1 MERTENLDVVV
12 EMEKAL
18 FEEMSMTKE
27 ERFYEFGKNNEI
39 RIAAQQLLLKI
50 LFFQIFI
57 DPCDFFMI

>member
-1 MERTENLDVVV
+1 
-12 EMEKAL
+12 
-18 FEEMSMTKE
+18 MTKE

-50 LFFQIFI
+50 LSFQIFI